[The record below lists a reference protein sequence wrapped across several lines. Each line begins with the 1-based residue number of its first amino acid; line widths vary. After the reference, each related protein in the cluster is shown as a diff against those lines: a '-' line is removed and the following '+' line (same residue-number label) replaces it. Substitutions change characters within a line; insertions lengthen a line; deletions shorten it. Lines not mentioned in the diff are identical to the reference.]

1 MSSAKTIKVKDL
13 AGKYGLS
20 PKDVIRELNE
30 QGFDD
35 VKSASSAIPAD
46 ALEIVELYFE
56 DYVAKRKGAGRKN
69 ARNGGG
75 ENSGA
80 SALKKAEIAPPV
92 VVKALAEAL
101 GKKPNEVVSGL
112 MQMNV
117 LASINQTVAPEVA
130 IEYAK
135 KCGIE
140 LTVGAKEK
148 EPKPETAEDT
158 DHPEDFEYQDDPKDL
173 VPRCP
178 IVTFMGHVDHGKT
191 SLQDRIRK
199 TDIAGGEAGGITQHI
214 GASVVNL
221 NGKMITFVDTP
232 GHEAFTAMRARGA
245 NVTDIVVLVVAA
257 DDGFMPQTIEAMN
270 HAKAAGVP
278 IIVAI
283 NKMDLPD
290 ANADKVLLHMQQNN
304 LTSEDWGGNVA
315 AIRVS
320 AKTGE
325 GIQDLLERILLE
337 AEMLELKA
345 NPKRPGIAYVLES
358 QLEQGFGP
366 TANIVVKNG
375 TIKIGDPILC
385 GEYWGKVKNL
395 TDCRG
400 QRVKSAG
407 PGTPVKVAGLSGVP
421 EAGTRL
427 VVCSSEHHA
436 KELAEE
442 RAEKK
447 REEQLL
453 HSNASGTSL
462 EDLFSKMESDKK
474 QSLCVVLKADV
485 NGSCEAIA
493 ESFKKLP
500 SDKIS
505 INVVHSGVGAITEN
519 DVLLAASSHGIVV
532 GFHVRVNPG
541 VNALA
546 KKENVEIRLYS
557 IIYELIEDI
566 TDALTGRLE
575 PEKREKELGVA
586 KILQIFELSKG
597 PKVCGCVV
605 EKGVVKVGAKA
616 RVFRRGELIFN
627 GEVRSLR
634 RFQDDV
640 REVKQ
645 GLECGIKLD
654 NFADFDV
661 NDVIQI
667 YDIEL
672 KKASL

>member
-69 ARNGGG
+69 ARGG
-75 ENSGA
+75 ESSGA

-278 IIVAI
+278 MIVAI

-337 AEMLELKA
+337 AEMLDLKA
-345 NPKRPGIAYVLES
+345 HPERRGKGTVIESSLDKGRGYVAKMLV
-358 QLEQGFGP
+358 QDGTVRVGDFILAGYTYGR
-366 TANIVVKNG
+366 VKAMYN
-375 TIKIGDPILC
+375 
-385 GEYWGKVKNL
+385 ERN
-395 TDCRG
+395 
-400 QRVKSAG
+400 QSMKSAG
-407 PGTPVKVAGLSGVP
+407 PSQPVLLLGLNGAPQPGDVFNVMAD
-421 EAGTRL
+421 EK
-427 VVCSSEHHA
+427 EA
-436 KELAEE
+436 KEIANRRQQLQREQGL
-442 RAEKK
+442 RAQKHITLDEIGRRIAIGDFK
-447 REEQLL
+447 EL
-453 HSNASGTSL
+453 NII
-462 EDLFSKMESDKK
+462 
-474 QSLCVVLKADV
+474 VKADV
-485 NGSCEAIA
+485 DGSVEAL
-493 ESFKKLP
+493 SDSLLKLSTP
-500 SDKIS
+500 EVQV
-505 INVVHSGVGAITEN
+505 NVIHKSVGQITES
-519 DVLLAASSHGIVV
+519 DVLLASASEAIII
-532 GFHVRVNPG
+532 GFQVRPSM
-541 VNALA
+541 AARKLA
-546 KKENVEIRLYS
+546 ESEQIDIRLYS
-557 IIYELIEDI
+557 IIYDAINEIKDAIEGMLSPVIQEKIVANLEVREVFKVSKVGTIAGCIVLD
-566 TDALTGRLE
+566 GRLG
-575 PEKREKELGVA
+575 RNTRIRIIRDGIVVYTGELG
-586 KILQIFELSKG
+586 
-597 PKVCGCVV
+597 
-605 EKGVVKVGAKA
+605 
-616 RVFRRGELIFN
+616 
-627 GEVRSLR
+627 SLR
-634 RFQDDV
+634 RFKDDV
-640 REVKQ
+640 KEVVVGQ
-645 GLECGIKLD
+645 DCGLNVK
-654 NFADFDV
+654 NF
-661 NDVIQI
+661 NDVKVGDII
-667 YDIEL
+667 EGYDQVEIKRTL
-672 KKASL
+672 

>member
-1 MSSAKTIKVKDL
+1 MSPAKNLKVKDI
-13 AGKYGLS
+13 AGKYGMS

-35 VKSASSAIPAD
+35 VKSASSIIPAD
-46 ALEIVELYFE
+46 AVDIVELYFE
-56 DYVAKRKGAGRKN
+56 DYIAKRKAKGKGKGREQGA
-69 ARNGGG
+69 ASSGG
-75 ENSGA
+75 E
-80 SALKKAEIAPPV
+80 ALKAATVTPPI

-117 LASINQTVAPEVA
+117 LASINQTVTPEVA
-130 IEYAK
+130 VEYAK

-140 LTVGAKEK
+140 LTVGSREQEK
-148 EPKPETAEDT
+148 KHETAEDT
-158 DHPEDFEYQDDPKDL
+158 ENPEDFEYQDDPKDV

-199 TDIAGGEAGGITQHI
+199 TNIAGGEAGGITQHI
-214 GASVVNL
+214 GASVVNV
-221 NGKMITFVDTP
+221 NGKTITFVDTP

-245 NVTDIVVLVVAA
+245 NVTDIVVLVAAA
-257 DDGFMPQTIEAMN
+257 DDGFMPQTIEALN

-290 ANADKVLLHMQQNN
+290 ANPDKVLLNMQQNG
-304 LTSEDWGGNVA
+304 LTSEEWGGETA

-320 AKTGE
+320 AKTGQ

-345 NPKRPGIAYVLES
+345 NPKRPGSAYVLES

-366 TANIVVKNG
+366 TASIIVKNG
-375 TIKIGDPILC
+375 TIRIGDPVLC

-395 TDCRG
+395 TDSRG

-407 PGTPVKVAGLSGVP
+407 PGMPVKIAGLSGVP
-421 EAGTRL
+421 EAGTKL
-427 VVCSSEHHA
+427 IVCSSEHRA
-436 KELAEE
+436 RELAEE
-442 RAEKK
+442 RAEAN
-447 REEQLL
+447 REKNLL
-453 HSNASGTSL
+453 SNASAGASL

-474 QSLCVVLKADV
+474 NSLCVVLKADV

-493 ESFKKLP
+493 EAFKKLP
-500 SDKIS
+500 SEKIS
-505 INVVHSGVGAITEN
+505 INVIHAGVGAITEN

-541 VNALA
+541 VNTLA
-546 KKENVEIRLYS
+546 KKEKVEIRLYS

-566 TDALTGRLE
+566 TDALAGRLE
-575 PEKREKELGVA
+575 PEKRDRELGIA
-586 KILQIFELSKG
+586 RILQIFELSKG
-597 PKVCGCVV
+597 PRVCGCVV

-616 RVFRRGELIFN
+616 RVFRRNELIFN

-654 NFADFDV
+654 NFTDFDV
-661 NDVIQI
+661 GDIIQV

-672 KKASL
+672 RKATL

>member
-1 MSSAKTIKVKDL
+1 MSPAKNLKVKDI
-13 AGKYGLS
+13 AGKYGMS

-35 VKSASSAIPAD
+35 VKSASSIIPAD
-46 ALEIVELYFE
+46 AVDIVELYFE
-56 DYVAKRKGAGRKN
+56 DYIAKRKAKGKGKGREQGA
-69 ARNGGG
+69 ASSGG
-75 ENSGA
+75 EVLK
-80 SALKKAEIAPPV
+80 SATVTPPI

-117 LASINQTVAPEVA
+117 LASINQTVTPEVA
-130 IEYAK
+130 VEYAK

-140 LTVGAKEK
+140 LTVGSREQEK
-148 EPKPETAEDT
+148 KHETAEDT
-158 DHPEDFEYQDDPKDL
+158 ENPEDFEYQDDPKDV

-214 GASVVNL
+214 GASVVNV
-221 NGKMITFVDTP
+221 NGKTITFVDTP

-245 NVTDIVVLVVAA
+245 NVTDIVVLVAAA
-257 DDGFMPQTIEAMN
+257 DDGFMPQTIEALN

-290 ANADKVLLHMQQNN
+290 ANPDKVLLNMQQNG
-304 LTSEDWGGNVA
+304 LTSEEWGGETA

-320 AKTGE
+320 AKTGQ

-345 NPKRPGIAYVLES
+345 NPKRPGSAYVLES

-366 TANIVVKNG
+366 TASIIVKNG
-375 TIKIGDPILC
+375 TIRIGDPVLC

-395 TDCRG
+395 TDSRG

-407 PGTPVKVAGLSGVP
+407 PGMPVKIAGLSGVP
-421 EAGTRL
+421 EAGTKL
-427 VVCSSEHHA
+427 IVCSSEHRA
-436 KELAEE
+436 RELAEE
-442 RAEKK
+442 RAEAN
-447 REEQLL
+447 REKNLL
-453 HSNASGTSL
+453 NNASAGASL

-474 QSLCVVLKADV
+474 NSLCVVLKADV

-493 ESFKKLP
+493 EAFKKLP
-500 SDKIS
+500 SEKIS
-505 INVVHSGVGAITEN
+505 INVIHAGVGAITEN

-546 KKENVEIRLYS
+546 KKEKVEIRLYS

-566 TDALTGRLE
+566 TDALAGRLE
-575 PEKREKELGVA
+575 PEKRDRELGIA

-597 PKVCGCVV
+597 PRVCGCVV

-616 RVFRRGELIFN
+616 RVFRRNELIFN

-654 NFADFDV
+654 NFTDFDV
-661 NDVIQI
+661 GDIIQV

-672 KKASL
+672 RKATL

>member
-1 MSSAKTIKVKDL
+1 MSPAKNLKVKDI
-13 AGKYGLS
+13 AGKYGMS
-20 PKDVIRELNE
+20 PTDVIRELNE

-35 VKSASSAIPAD
+35 VKSASSSIPAD
-46 ALEIVELYFE
+46 AVDIVELYFE
-56 DYVAKRKGAGRKN
+56 DFVAKRKAKGKGKGRDQ
-69 ARNGGG
+69 GG
-75 ENSGA
+75 NS
-80 SALKKAEIAPPV
+80 SAAPSLKSATVTPPI

-117 LASINQTVAPEVA
+117 LASINQTVTPEVA

-140 LTVGAKEK
+140 LTVGSREQEK
-148 EPKPETAEDT
+148 KHETAEDT
-158 DHPEDFEYQDDPKDL
+158 DHPEDFEYQDDPKDV

-199 TDIAGGEAGGITQHI
+199 TNIAGGEAGGITQHI
-214 GASVVNL
+214 GASVVNV
-221 NGKMITFVDTP
+221 NGKTITFVDTP

-245 NVTDIVVLVVAA
+245 NVTDIVVLVAAA
-257 DDGFMPQTIEAMN
+257 DDGFMPQTIEALN

-290 ANADKVLLHMQQNN
+290 ANPDKVLLNMQQNG
-304 LTSEDWGGNVA
+304 LTSEEWGGETA

-320 AKTGE
+320 AKTGQ

-345 NPKRPGIAYVLES
+345 NPKRPGAAYVLES

-366 TANIVVKNG
+366 TASIIVKNG
-375 TIKIGDPILC
+375 TIKIGDPVLC

-395 TDCRG
+395 TDSRG

-407 PGTPVKVAGLSGVP
+407 PGTPVKIAGLSGVP
-421 EAGTRL
+421 EAGTKL
-427 VVCSSEHHA
+427 IVCSSEHRA
-436 KELAEE
+436 RELAEE
-442 RAEKK
+442 RAEAN
-447 REEQLL
+447 REKNLL
-453 HSNASGTSL
+453 SNASAGTSL

-474 QSLCVVLKADV
+474 NSLCVVLKADV

-493 ESFKKLP
+493 EAFKKLP

-505 INVVHSGVGAITEN
+505 INVIHAGVGAITEN
-519 DVLLAASSHGIVV
+519 DVLLAASSQGIVV

-546 KKENVEIRLYS
+546 KKEKVEIRLYS

-566 TDALTGRLE
+566 TDALAGRLE
-575 PEKREKELGVA
+575 PEKRDRELGVA

-597 PKVCGCVV
+597 PRVCGCVV

-616 RVFRRGELIFN
+616 RVFRRNELIFN

-654 NFADFDV
+654 NFTDFDV
-661 NDVIQI
+661 GDIIQV

-672 KKASL
+672 RKATL